1 VTARS
6 SRGVSLCHNN
16 GNNIGYSTGLKL

>member
-1 VTARS
+1 VTSRS

-16 GNNIGYSTGLKL
+16 GNNNGYSTGRKL